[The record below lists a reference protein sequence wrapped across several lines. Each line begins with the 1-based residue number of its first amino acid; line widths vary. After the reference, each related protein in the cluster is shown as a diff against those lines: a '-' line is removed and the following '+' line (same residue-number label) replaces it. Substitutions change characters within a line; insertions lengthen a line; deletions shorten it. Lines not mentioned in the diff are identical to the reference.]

1 MNALRNRR
9 EVLAALAAAMSTS
22 LTWADTPITSAT
34 PPPAGSARYIIEL
47 LAFRPPGAAPARAY
61 PVPALTQAQTL
72 AGRVEPLGNDQ
83 YQLSAAKDAL
93 ARKGGFK
100 ILSHLVWAAIVPP
113 NGRTTTHLADLLT
126 TDDPGPLVGNLAV
139 QRSQYLFMGLE
150 LDYTVGNQTFGL
162 REKRRIKFG
171 ERHYFDHPAFGVI
184 AQVTASKGALATD
197 SP

>member
-1 MNALRNRR
+1 
-9 EVLAALAAAMSTS
+9 
-22 LTWADTPITSAT
+22 
-34 PPPAGSARYIIEL
+34 
-47 LAFRPPGAAPARAY
+47 
-61 PVPALTQAQTL
+61 VPALTPAQTL

-83 YQLSAAKDAL
+83 FQLSAAKEAL
-93 ARKGGFK
+93 TRKGGFK

-126 TDDPGPLVGNLAV
+126 TDDPGPLVGSLAV

-150 LDYTVGNQTFGL
+150 LDYTVGNQTYGL

-184 AQVTASKGALATD
+184 AQVSASKGAQATD